1 MDLGYPSETV
11 VYYLIISEIIGRGC
25 QDDLPLMS
33 VLAHMMSIGL
43 DLR

>member
-11 VYYLIISEIIGRGC
+11 VYYLIISGIICLGC
-25 QDDLPLMS
+25 QDDFPIMS